1 MKAKNLYYL
10 IIVATFAMS
19 CRKTYSPPEITTD
32 YNILVVE
39 GFINTGG
46 DSSFFKLSRTQ
57 KLGSATSVKVELNAQ
72 LSILSANGAVLTTS
86 VSKGNGEY
94 SFYSATL
101 SPTES
106 YRLKIETSNAKVYQ
120 SDIVSA
126 KQTPAIDSVTW
137 KIDNEKKGLQF
148 YVSTHDA
155 TKKTRYYKWNYEET
169 WEYKS
174 YFESMYKFV
183 KDTIIELRT
192 PDEQVYRC
200 WSTEKNSSIYISTT
214 ERIADDVI
222 NNEKILFVN
231 KGSNRFNQRYSLLVN
246 QYALTKEAYD
256 YWQQLKQMTELG
268 GSIFDVQPVQLL
280 GNIQCTSNPS
290 EPVIGFISASTIS
303 QKRIFID
310 RNEVASLIMPYPFQ
324 CDMVTVP
331 KNKNTMALFYIT
343 RRYLPL
349 APDVDGAYLAAPY
362 ECTDCR
368 FFGGVTT
375 KPSFW

>member
-1 MKAKNLYYL
+1 MKTKNLYNLL
-10 IIVATFAMS
+10 IISVLAFG

-39 GFINTGG
+39 GFINAGG

-57 KLGSATSVKVELNAQ
+57 KLGGITAAKFEQNAQ
-72 LSILSANGAVLTTS
+72 ISILSSTGAELSTS
-86 VSKGNGEY
+86 VNKGFGEY
-94 SFYSATL
+94 SIFSAML

-106 YRLKIETSNAKVYQ
+106 YRLKIQTSDAKIYQ
-120 SDIVSA
+120 SDLVIA

-137 KIDNEKKGLQF
+137 KIDNQKNGIQF
-148 YVSTHDA
+148 FVSTHDA
-155 TKKTRYYKWNYEET
+155 TKNTRYYKWNYEET

-174 YFESMYKFV
+174 YFESLYKFI
-183 KDTIIELRT
+183 KDTIIELRA
-192 PDEQVYRC
+192 PEEQIYHC
-200 WSTEKNSSIYISTT
+200 WSTEKNSSINISTT
-214 ERIADDVI
+214 ERLAEDII

-231 KGSNRFNQRYSLLVN
+231 KGSNRFNQRYSLLVK
-246 QYALTKEAYD
+246 QYALTKEAYE

-280 GNIQCTSNPS
+280 GNIKCISNPS
-290 EPVIGFISASTIS
+290 EPVIGFISAATTSE
-303 QKRIFID
+303 KRIFINRD
-310 RNEVASLIMPYPFQ
+310 EVPSLVIPYPFQ
-324 CDMVTVP
+324 CDMVSVP
-331 KNKNTMALFYIT
+331 KKKATMATYYISK
-343 RRYLPL
+343 RYIPI

-362 ECTDCR
+362 ECTDCK